1 MELRQIATRAV
12 APTDFTTANKQ
23 ILSKRRYVARDRI
36 TSLKIAFANWYLN
49 SGIEV
54 GSGGTLK
61 TRAFVEYAG
70 QKVYFAWTGSPETL
84 TPDFATSAVSDD
96 AFIDIPDG
104 GEFYITSLG
113 TFSNGMTYTLDRDKA
128 GGDTCQYGV
137 SGLTIDMPI
146 VESGAYSSFGPIFV
160 LGESDKPSALLVGD
174 SRVDGLFEVINPYGF
189 RGLTERC
196 IGPHLA
202 TLKVASSGE
211 QASEFVSSHA
221 RRLELSPYFT
231 KVVICEGIN
240 DLRHGRSGEQAT
252 QDVSTIVSY
261 FPNADVYVCT
271 IDPVSSSSD
280 GWATLAN
287 QTPDPLTNAGRILF
301 NENVRAGIP
310 GVAGYFELA
319 DVLESGRNSGKWRVA
334 GGAFTDDGLHANRR
348 GNQFLEDAGAL
359 DARVLADFPGAP
371 RIASP
376 EALAKGGASDQLVTV
391 GSFSRRPK
399 FSLNKGNVNQDLPAN
414 VETVVSFP
422 VAFWNYL
429 ARYDAATN
437 RLYLPAGIY
446 HVSAMVGIVGGLVD
460 QGNCVIKVRKNG
472 VRCLANVI
480 NSSGTQPFSNSVSG
494 EFAIIDGDYI
504 DVTIQYAGAG
514 TISLNGSAVYSAFS
528 GFSI

>member
-1 MELRQIATRAV
+1 MLRQIATRAV
-12 APTDFTTANKQ
+12 APTDFTPANKQ

-54 GSGGTLK
+54 GSGGILK
-61 TRAFVEYAG
+61 AKAFVEYAG
-70 QKVYFAWTGSPETL
+70 QKVYFEWSGSPEVL
-84 TPDFATSAVSDD
+84 IADFATSEISDA

-104 GEFYITSLG
+104 SEFYIISLG
-113 TFSNGMTYTLDRDKA
+113 TFSNGIAYTLDRDKA
-128 GGDTCQYGV
+128 GGDACQYGL
-137 SGLTIDMPI
+137 SGLTIDTPI
-146 VESGAYSSFGPIFV
+146 VDTGLYSSFGPILV
-160 LGESDKPSALLVGD
+160 LGESDKPSVLLVGD
-174 SRVDGLFEVINPYGF
+174 SRVDGLYEAVNPFGF
-189 RGLTERC
+189 RGLTERS

-221 RRLELSPYFT
+221 RRLELSAYFT

-252 QDVSTIVSY
+252 QDIATIVSY
-261 FPNADVYVCT
+261 FPDADVYVCT
-271 IDPVSSSSD
+271 IDPVSESSD
-280 GWATLAN
+280 GWASLAN
-287 QTPDPLTNAGRILF
+287 QTPDPLTNVGRVLF

-348 GNQFLEDAGAL
+348 GNQFLEDYGAL
-359 DARVLADFPGAP
+359 EVRVLADLPAWA

-376 EALAKGGASDQLVTV
+376 EALAKGGASNQLVTV

-399 FSLNKGNVNQDLPAN
+399 FSLNKGNVNQDFPAN
-414 VETVVSFP
+414 VETVVSYP

-429 ARYDAATN
+429 GRYDAATH
-437 RLYLPAGIY
+437 RLYLPAGLY
-446 HVSAMVGIVGGLVD
+446 HVSAMVGIVSGMVD
-460 QGNCVIKVRKNG
+460 QANCVIKIRKNG
-472 VRCLANVI
+472 IRCLANVL
-480 NSSGTQPFSNSVSG
+480 NSSGGQPFSNSVSG
-494 EFAIIDGDYI
+494 EFAVNDGDYI
-504 DVTIQYAGAG
+504 DVTIQYAGVG